1 VKGRVPDRGDIIDL
15 DFDPTRGH
23 ETRGRRPALV
33 LSPFAFNRQSGF
45 ALVCPITQGGRFARE
60 HGFAVSLAASGSATQ
75 GIALCDQLRTLDLK
89 ARPWRFVEAA
99 PATVVEETLLRVR
112 TLLD

>member
-1 VKGRVPDRGDIIDL
+1 MKGRVPERGDIIDL

-23 ETRGRRPALV
+23 ETQGRRPALV
-33 LSPFAFNRQSGF
+33 LSPHAFNRQSGF

-60 HGFAVSLAASGSATQ
+60 HGFAVSFAASGSRVQ
-75 GIALCDQLRTLDLK
+75 GVVLCDHLRTLDLK
-89 ARPWRFVEAA
+89 ARSWRFLEAV
-99 PATVVEETLLRVR
+99 PASVVEEVLMRCR

>member
-1 VKGRVPDRGDIIDL
+1 MKGRVPERGDIIDL

-23 ETRGRRPALV
+23 ETQGRRPALV
-33 LSPFAFNRQSGF
+33 LSLYAFNRQSGF

-60 HGFAVSLAASGSATQ
+60 HGFAVSLAASGSETQ
-75 GIALCDQLRTLDLK
+75 GVVLCDQLRTLDLK
-89 ARPWRFVEAA
+89 ARRWRLLEAA
-99 PATVVEETLLRVR
+99 PASVVEEALLRSR